1 MRSWLSRRRPRNAI
15 ARHLVRIVQRFE
27 ALYGFKVS
35 AFYIRTYHNELADWL
50 TREEL
55 PKVHSELHR
64 KGWERLQP
72 PEHWGALV
80 EDAKQRIL
88 RIPGE
93 KGGTADAALR
103 HFHLKRPP
111 QVPRSLAGLQAYEIG
126 DLLRNY
132 ERAWRVHMAGR

>member
-1 MRSWLSRRRPRNAI
+1 M
-15 ARHLVRIVQRFE
+15 
-27 ALYGFKVS
+27 
-35 AFYIRTYHNELADWL
+35 
-50 TREEL
+50 
-55 PKVHSELHR
+55 HSELSR

-93 KGGTADAALR
+93 KGDTADAALR
-103 HFHLKRPP
+103 HFHLRKPA
-111 QVPRSLAGLQAYEIG
+111 QVPRSLAGLRACEIG

-132 ERAWRVHMAGR
+132 ERAWRANGGEIAPADPKQLHWLFCTFTLDPRKRDVLDFSKDLEEPPYGGPRRRPGALPTFR